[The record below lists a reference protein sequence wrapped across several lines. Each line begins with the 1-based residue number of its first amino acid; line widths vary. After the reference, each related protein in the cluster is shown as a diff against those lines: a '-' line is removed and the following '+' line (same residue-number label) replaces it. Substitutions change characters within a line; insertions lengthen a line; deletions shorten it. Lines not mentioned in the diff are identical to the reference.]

1 MITLEQI
8 KQLVI
13 DSETSWLI
21 DIHGEEDAKLYINGM
36 IDEISE
42 CIDIN
47 DIVGFYEMAGHS
59 QAEGYLNIISLIRKG
74 SIIDIM
80 RRDCEIEE

>member
-21 DIHGEEDAKLYINGM
+21 DVHGEEDAKLYINGM
-36 IDEISE
+36 TDEISE
-42 CIDIN
+42 CEDID
-47 DIVGFYEMAGHS
+47 DIVEFYEKAGCS
-59 QAEGYLNIISLIRKG
+59 KAEGFK

-80 RRDCEIEE
+80 RRECEAAATE